1 MSYVE
6 ENAKRPIKK
15 SSFAH
20 QVVTG
25 SDGRKI
31 KQEMK
36 DADHDEVLLL
46 DDD

>member
-1 MSYVE
+1 MVIPLQFHE
-6 ENAKRPIKK
+6 ENAKRPVKK

-31 KQEMK
+31 EQEMK
-36 DADHDEVLLL
+36 DAD
-46 DDD
+46 